1 MQWNSFPFW
10 RFFLI
15 GEHPLFTAAILI
27 LELSCVALLVVS
39 LVGRPR
45 SLAGLNLID
54 APNLGWFIH
63 EPSKSTGGVA
73 TELRNA
79 ATDSRLVKLTK
90 QRKKSRLSLWLAGM
104 RPRPGYRFSA
114 VGLISSIPMILL
126 FANLL
131 TDGFMNIAG
140 MFSHGPTI
148 LIVLGFLVSLKESV
162 RYASESL
169 ERVAYAAQEA
179 LLPLTKSSMR
189 NFRMFGMW
197 RHNSPWLLVSLAS
210 IGIASLLALFAP
222 TYLSFPI
229 VRLWLVYFHSLLS
242 IVGIWGLSLF
252 LLVSN
257 SGFAKR
263 MIAYPLLFAW
273 IGLTIGAVVG
283 WSAGG
288 FALSLLDL
296 AAVLFPGAAGL
307 ILAAIA
313 WYRLPNVEWG
323 GGVELASLV

>member
-63 EPSKSTGGVA
+63 APSEPTGGA
-73 TELRNA
+73 TELRYA